1 MKAIKLILLF
11 IAVLGCI
18 VGFFFLSGGSGEG
31 GIEVAD
37 ADQIQKYRN
46 ECKKAWQRNQDW
58 NEETFLKYHDLAS
71 QSKNTQLKDLNTS
84 KAITITKNK
93 IFAQWHSSDCH
104 HDSIQKYLDA
114 IKTIKSK
121 DSNAK
126 NNVSVKEI
134 EKVDSVYQVAY
145 TFVNDDKQYKIYPS
159 LTGSNYDFEWTKF
172 SDHSKVKKINQQ
184 KKDIIENPDYTE
196 HLSNID
202 EINSGLNDVPNK
214 LKNSEETY
222 YNKLAEKI
230 INKFKSIPS
239 AERTLEQS
247 KKLGDL
253 QYKFDEE
260 FITEN
265 EKLDKFVEEFE
276 KDVYNNEEAKK
287 SENNSDIDWNFN

>member
-37 ADQIQKYRN
+37 ADQIQKYRK

-184 KKDIIENPDYTE
+184 KKDITDNPDYTE

-202 EINSGLNDVPNK
+202 EIKTGLDDIPNK
-214 LKNSEETY
+214 LEKSKEKY
-222 YNKLAEKI
+222 YNKLAEKLV
-230 INKFKSIPS
+230 KEFQKIPKE
-239 AERTLEQS
+239 ERIRIQLNN
-247 KKLGDL
+247 LGDAQTTIQNENNGTAPETL
-253 QYKFDEE
+253 SKFYTE
-260 FITEN
+260 F
-265 EKLDKFVEEFE
+265 DQDVE
-276 KDVYNNEEAKK
+276 NNEYKAY
-287 SENNSDIDWNFN
+287 ENNSYDDWDY